1 MAGASVVATGRWN
14 SGNLRQG
21 AQQDLNYLQSQANG
35 FSKSVMSSFT
45 GIGAALGGMFAATA
59 VIDFFKQSAQAA
71 MEDEKSMVALAT
83 AMDNVGLSAQ
93 NAKAEGLIQSMMLQ
107 TGIADDQLRPAYQKL
122 VTVTKDVAEAQGLL
136 QTALD
141 LSAAGYGELT
151 ATSKALSAAANG
163 NFTALQR
170 LKVPID
176 QGALAAKDFDA
187 AVASLNKTVGGQ
199 AAAAAQTYAG
209 QMSRITVAVGEAQE
223 AIGYS
228 LLSALDRMV
237 GKMGGTGGVQ
247 EVILKSGDAIAEFID
262 GVAMTGDEVGRL
274 VLQMA
279 RLTTFGLIPADR
291 QFNTLDTTIGILK
304 SQLALLVGPVVT
316 LMMYL
321 EDLGIINTETGDETR
336 KMTSATVASA
346 VAAGK
351 AQGRIGDLADET
363 ENAGNKA
370 WYATQSYLAFYESL
384 VKGQQ
389 AARDFANTSG
399 TVSSA
404 IRQGAE
410 MGGSPLWDQ
419 LRQKYGELKKAALDA
434 GGGAGQAAEGMA
446 VKWKAAAAS
455 VNADLDGLAV
465 SFGGGGTV
473 LAGGLVDAFSTRLE
487 AFKGIV
493 SAQMGIIKQAQDA
506 IDSYSQSI
514 TDSIIGKVN
523 FSTTDPTTG
532 VPLTPEQ
539 IVQMILGDISNQQD
553 AVAAIGQ
560 IATQIPPAL
569 TQQIMALPPDAA
581 IALANYLAAN
591 PALMAQL
598 TTAYIAL
605 AEFTKVTLGDP
616 MGLAFAEVGGK
627 SATQMISE
635 AKGKISAAADSFS
648 RWVASKLD
656 TTITVTVNYRYNVG
670 TPPTFGGV
678 EGRAVGGS
686 VSAGTPYLV
695 GERGPEL
702 FVPGISGSII
712 PNGDLSSPGIS
723 SATGGNTYQITV
735 NAGVG
740 DPRAIGKSVV
750 EAITLF
756 ERSSGP
762 VFARA

>member
-1 MAGASVVATGRWN
+1 MAAAKMTVVGDYR
-14 SGNLRQG
+14 SGNLRKQ
-21 AQQDLNYLQSQANG
+21 AQADLNYVQRQASG
-35 FSKSVMSSFT
+35 FSKSMMSSFST
-45 GIGAALGGMFAATA
+45 LGASIGGIFAAGA
-59 VIDFFKQSAQAA
+59 VVDFFKQSAQAA
-71 MEDEKSMVALAT
+71 MDDQKSMVALAQ

-93 NAKAEGLIQSMMLQ
+93 NAKAEGLIESMMLQ
-107 TGIADDQLRPAYQKL
+107 YGIADDKLRPAFQKL
-122 VTVTKDVAEAQGLL
+122 VTATQDVGKAQGLL

-141 LSAAGYGELT
+141 LSAAGYGDLES
-151 ATSKALSAAANG
+151 ASKALSAAAMG

-176 QGALAAKDFDA
+176 ANIIKTKDFQGAIEA
-187 AVASLNKTVGGQ
+187 LNGVVGGQ

-209 QMSRITVAVGEAQE
+209 QMARLGVAIDEAKE
-223 AIGYS
+223 ALGYGFFDALS
-228 LLSALDRMV
+228 KSADGTDNLMTSISNLQPALRFLGSNLGDNVRGLGALLSAINAVVSGLDRL
-237 GKMGGTGGVQ
+237 GSSIGLNNGV
-247 EVILKSGDAIAEFID
+247 VSGFFSLILRS
-262 GVAMTGDEVGRL
+262 
-274 VLQMA
+274 
-279 RLTTFGLIPADR
+279 P
-291 QFNTLDTTIGILK
+291 
-304 SQLALLVGPVVT
+304 
-316 LMMYL
+316 
-321 EDLGIINTETGDETR
+321 LGIFADGMDALRTAMDDGSDST
-336 KMTSATVASA
+336 KSYTSATVQAALAS
-346 VAAGK
+346 GK
-351 AQGRIGDLADET
+351 ASGAISGLADDT

-404 IRQGAE
+404 IREGAE
-410 MGGSPLWDQ
+410 LGGSPLWEQ
-419 LRQKYGELKKAALDA
+419 LRARYGEVEKAARSA
-434 GGGAGQAAEGMA
+434 GSGAGQAADDLA

-455 VNADLDGLAV
+455 VNADLDGLVV
-465 SFGGGGTV
+465 SFGGGGSV
-473 LAGGLVDAFSTRLE
+473 IASGLVDAFNTRLE

-539 IVQMILGDISNQQD
+539 IVQMILGDITNQQN
-553 AVAAIGQ
+553 AVTAIGQ

-591 PALMAQL
+591 PALMEQL
-598 TTAYIAL
+598 KTAFTAL
-605 AEFTKVTLGDP
+605 AEYTKVTLGDP

-635 AKGKISAAADSFS
+635 AKGKIGAAAESFS
-648 RWVASKLD
+648 KWVASKLD
-656 TTITVTVNYRYNVG
+656 TTITVTVNYKYNVG
-670 TPPTFGGV
+670 TPPTFGGPD
-678 EGRAVGGS
+678 GRAVGGP
-686 VSAGTPYLV
+686 VSAGTPYIV

-702 FVPGISGSII
+702 FVPSISGSII
-712 PNGDLSSPGIS
+712 PNGDLASPTL
-723 SATGGNTYQITV
+723 SAASAAPTYVVNV

>member
-1 MAGASVVATGRWN
+1 MAAPKVRIVSDWN
-14 SGNLRQG
+14 PSGVKA
-21 AQQDLNYLQSQANG
+21 AQRDLGVMEKQAQG
-35 FSKSVMSSFT
+35 FSSAITKSFA
-45 GIGAALGGMFAATA
+45 GIGASIGGIFAATA

-93 NAKAEGLIQSMMLQ
+93 NAKAEGLIESMMLQ
-107 TGIADDQLRPAYQKL
+107 TGIADDRLRPAYQKL
-122 VTVTKDVAEAQGLL
+122 VTVTKDVTEAQGLL

-141 LSAAGYGELT
+141 LSAAGYGELE

-176 QGALAAKDFDA
+176 QNALAAKDFDA
-187 AVASLNKTVGGQ
+187 AVASLNRTVGGQ

-209 QMSRITVAVGEAQE
+209 QMDRITVAVGEAQE

-228 LLSALDRMV
+228 LLNALDRMT

-247 EVILKSGDAIAEFID
+247 DVIVKSGEAIAEFVD
-262 GVAMTGDEVGRL
+262 GVALTGDQVGRL

-279 RLTTFGLIPADR
+279 RLTTFGLVPAER
-291 QFNTLDTTIGILK
+291 QFSTLDATIGILK
-304 SQLALLVGPVVT
+304 GQLALLVGPLVT

-321 EDLGIINTETGDETR
+321 EDMGIITADTGDETR

-363 ENAGNKA
+363 ENAGDKA

-404 IRQGAE
+404 IREGAE
-410 MGGSPLWDQ
+410 LGGSPLWEQ
-419 LRQKYGELKKAALDA
+419 LRARYGEVEKAARSA
-434 GGGAGQAAEGMA
+434 GSGAGQAADDMA
-446 VKWKAAAAS
+446 VKWKSAAAS
-455 VNADLDGLAV
+455 VNADLDGLVV

-473 LAGGLVDAFSTRLE
+473 IASGLVDAFNTRLE

-539 IVQMILGDISNQQD
+539 IVQMILGDITNQQN
-553 AVAAIGQ
+553 AVTAIGQ

-591 PALMAQL
+591 PALMEQL
-598 TTAYIAL
+598 KTAFTAL
-605 AEFTKVTLGDP
+605 AEYTKVTLGDP

-635 AKGKISAAADSFS
+635 AKGKIGAAAESFS
-648 RWVASKLD
+648 KWVASKLD
-656 TTITVTVNYRYNVG
+656 TTITVTVKYVYDVG
-670 TPPTFGGV
+670 TPPTVGRPS
-678 EGRAVGGS
+678 GRAVGGP
-686 VSAGTPYLV
+686 VSAGTPYIV

-702 FVPGISGSII
+702 FVPSISGSII
-712 PNGDLSSPGIS
+712 PNGDLASPGM
-723 SATGGNTYQITV
+723 SAASGGPTYVV
-735 NAGVG
+735 NVSAGVG